1 MTCTMLLPSLI
12 ILFLTFSHCRRH
24 SYEDDNLAAPKDKLS
39 HYRDLVKSME
49 TTVEVEENE
58 KNTIN
63 ISSQIEIPESE
74 GLRLVIEALKVVWG
88 AAVKG
93 LLDGFLPT
101 IERVRRETR
110 YEPDWEKNFL
120 LDWIIDMCGAMIG
133 RQMCSQKVAC
143 RTGKLMQDKL
153 PGAQMMV
160 VMAETFIPPVA
171 LEWFGVVRRSVIDRR
186 DSCVEEY
193 QCDFSE
199 V

>member
-1 MTCTMLLPSLI
+1 MVLVRMVPVLGHASKR
-12 ILFLTFSHCRRH
+12 TF
-24 SYEDDNLAAPKDKLS
+24 
-39 HYRDLVKSME
+39 
-49 TTVEVEENE
+49 
-58 KNTIN
+58 
-63 ISSQIEIPESE
+63 SSQIEIPESE
-74 GLRLVIEALKVVWG
+74 GLRLVIEALKVIWG

-186 DSCVEEY
+186 DSCVDEY